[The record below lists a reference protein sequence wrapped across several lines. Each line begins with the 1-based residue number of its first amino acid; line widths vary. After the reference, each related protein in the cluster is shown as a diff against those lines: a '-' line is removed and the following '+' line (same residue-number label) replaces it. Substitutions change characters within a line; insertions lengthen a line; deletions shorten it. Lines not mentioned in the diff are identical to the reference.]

1 MARPLRIEYPG
12 AFYHVINRGN
22 AGEKIFINDR
32 DKEAFLEYLEK
43 AVSRYDIK
51 IHTYCLMTNHY
62 HLLLETPSLERQKER
77 FKG

>member
-12 AFYHVINRGN
+12 AFYRVINRGN

-51 IHTYCLMTNHY
+51 IHTYCLMY
-62 HLLLETPSLERQKER
+62 HLLLETPSLEQQKKR
-77 FKG
+77 FKH